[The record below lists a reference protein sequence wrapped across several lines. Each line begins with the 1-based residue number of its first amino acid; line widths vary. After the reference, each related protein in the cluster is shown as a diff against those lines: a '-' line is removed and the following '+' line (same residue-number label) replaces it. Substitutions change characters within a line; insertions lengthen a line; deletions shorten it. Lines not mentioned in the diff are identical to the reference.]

1 MEHHNRIE
9 RLDSQIQ
16 ILTQVRDDI
25 ITKINNLQK
34 QRDDCIYKNAGT
46 LQVASAFKPAR
57 FFTTKERRKHLQT
70 MLDRNNVPTHLR
82 GHYNKLTAWLSPLD
96 PVEKWDE
103 AIQFQTR
110 NDESIDVLVDI

>member
-1 MEHHNRIE
+1 MEHHIRME
-9 RLDSQIQ
+9 RLYSQIQ

-25 ITKINNLQK
+25 ITKINNLQQ
-34 QRDDCIYKNAGT
+34 QRDDCVYKNTGT
-46 LQVASAFKPAR
+46 LKVASAFKPAR
-57 FFTTKERRKHLQT
+57 VFTTKERRKHLQA

-82 GHYNKLTAWLSPLD
+82 GNYKKLTAWLSPSD

-103 AIQFQTR
+103 AIQFQTC